1 MTTCVAL
8 LRGINVG
15 GKHSLPMQT
24 LRDILAAL
32 DCEDAKTYIQSGNAV
47 FNFDKDRQELAA
59 EITAAIEREVGFAP
73 SVQMFKIEDFQAI
86 LNANP
91 FPDAV
96 AEPKTLHIA
105 FLAETP
111 TAPDLAAIAALQSD
125 TEETQLSDGAFFLHA
140 PDGIGRSKLAAKLDK
155 CLGVETTGRNW
166 RSATAIADLA
176 ATIIS

>member
-1 MTTCVAL
+1 MTTYVAL

-15 GKHSLPMQT
+15 GKHSLPMQA

-32 DCEDAKTYIQSGNAV
+32 GCEDAKTYIQSGNAV
-47 FNFDKDRQELAA
+47 FNFDKDSRKLAT
-59 EITAAIEREVGFAP
+59 EITAAIEMAVGFAP
-73 SVQMFKIEDFQAI
+73 SVQLLKREDFQSI
-86 LNANP
+86 LDANP
-91 FPDAV
+91 FPNAV
-96 AEPKTLHIA
+96 AEPKSLHIA

-111 TAPDLAAIAALQSD
+111 TAPDLAAIAALQSA
-125 TEETQLSDGAFFLHA
+125 TEETHLTDGAFFLHA